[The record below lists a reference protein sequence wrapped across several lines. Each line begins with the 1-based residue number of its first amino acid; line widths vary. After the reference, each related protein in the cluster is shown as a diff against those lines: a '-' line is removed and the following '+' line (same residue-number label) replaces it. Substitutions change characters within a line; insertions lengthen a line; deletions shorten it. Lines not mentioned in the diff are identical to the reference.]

1 MKLQF
6 DQIFRNILV
15 IDIETASIVERYE
28 DLSPRMQALWEK
40 KSSFMQ
46 QNDERSSDELFF
58 DKGAIFAEFGKV
70 ICISVGFF
78 TKEEDNSVGIRI
90 KSFAFETE
98 KETLM
103 SFKNL
108 VEAKFGAKDLRMVA
122 HNGKEFDFPYLCR
135 RMLVNGIEIPATLD
149 IRDKKPW
156 EINHIDTM
164 ELWKFGDRKNFT
176 SLDLLAAL
184 FDVESSKE
192 DIDGS
197 QVNEVYYKEKDL
209 ERISKY
215 CQRDVMVTAQVFLK
229 LNGFQEINDDHI
241 KYLA

>member
-1 MKLQF
+1 MKIQF
-6 DQIFRNILV
+6 DNIFKNFLV
-15 IDIETASIVERYE
+15 IDIETASIFENYKSM
-28 DLSPRMQALWEK
+28 DSRMQSLWDKKASYMQSVEE
-40 KSSFMQ
+40 KSS
-46 QNDERSSDELFF
+46 EELYF

-70 ICISVGFF
+70 ICISAGVF
-78 TKEEDNSVGIRI
+78 TKNDDSSIGIRI
-90 KSFAFETE
+90 KSFALESE
-98 KETLM
+98 KETLLA
-103 SFKNL
+103 FKHL
-108 VEAKFGAKDLRMVA
+108 VESKFDSKQLRMIA

-135 RMLVNGIEIPATLD
+135 RMLVNEIDIPESLD

-176 SLDLLAAL
+176 SLDMLAAL
-184 FDVESSKE
+184 FGVASSKE

-197 QVNEVYYKEKDL
+197 QVNEVYYKEKNL

-229 LNGFQEINDDHI
+229 LNGFQKIHEENIN
-241 KYLA
+241 YL

>member
-1 MKLQF
+1 MKIQYEN
-6 DQIFRNILV
+6 IFRNFLV
-15 IDIETASIVERYE
+15 IDIETASTFE
-28 DLSPRMQALWEK
+28 DFNELDPRMRSLWDK
-40 KSSFMQ
+40 KASFMQ
-46 QNDERSSDELFF
+46 NIEERSSEELYF

-70 ICISVGFF
+70 ICISVGVF
-78 TKEEDNSVGIRI
+78 TKEKDNSIGIRI
-90 KSFAFETE
+90 KSFAFDSEREILQAFQNLLET
-98 KETLM
+98 
-103 SFKNL
+103 
-108 VEAKFGAKDLRMVA
+108 KFESKYLRMIA

-135 RMLVNGIEIPATLD
+135 RMLVNEIEIPEALD

-184 FDVESSKE
+184 FGVESSKD

-197 QVNEVYYKEKDL
+197 QVNKVYYQEKNL

-229 LNGFQEINDDHI
+229 LNGFQKI
-241 KYLA
+241 KEEYIEYV

>member
-1 MKLQF
+1 
-6 DQIFRNILV
+6 
-15 IDIETASIVERYE
+15 
-28 DLSPRMQALWEK
+28 MQNPE
-40 KSSFMQ
+40 
-46 QNDERSSDELFF
+46 ERSSEELYF

-70 ICISVGFF
+70 VCISAGVF
-78 TKEEDNSVGIRI
+78 TKNDDNSIGIRI
-90 KSFAFETE
+90 KSFAAETE
-98 KETLM
+98 RETLLAFRKLIE
-103 SFKNL
+103 SKYDH
-108 VEAKFGAKDLRMVA
+108 KDLRMIA

-135 RMLVNGIEIPATLD
+135 RMLVNEIDIPDALD

-184 FDVESSKE
+184 FGVETSKN

-197 QVNEVYYKEKDL
+197 QVNEVYYKEKNL

-229 LNGFQEINDDHI
+229 LNGFQKIHEENIQ
-241 KYLA
+241 YL

>member
-1 MKLQF
+1 MKIQF
-6 DQIFRNILV
+6 ENIFRNFLV
-15 IDIETASIVERYE
+15 IDIETASTFE
-28 DLSPRMQALWEK
+28 DFNKLDPRMQSLWDK
-40 KSSFMQ
+40 KASFMQ
-46 QNDERSSDELFF
+46 NTEERSSEELYF

-70 ICISVGFF
+70 ICISVGVF
-78 TKEEDNSVGIRI
+78 TKEKDNAIGIRI
-90 KSFAFETE
+90 KSFAFNSEREILNAFKKLLET
-98 KETLM
+98 
-103 SFKNL
+103 
-108 VEAKFGAKDLRMVA
+108 KFESKYLRMIA

-135 RMLVNGIEIPATLD
+135 RMLVNEIEIPEALD

-184 FDVESSKE
+184 FDVESSKD

-197 QVNEVYYKEKDL
+197 QVNKVYYHEKNL

-229 LNGFQEINDDHI
+229 LNGFQKI
-241 KYLA
+241 KEEYIEYI

>member
-15 IDIETASIVERYE
+15 IDIETASMVERYE
-28 DLSPRMQALWEK
+28 ELSPRMQALWEK

-78 TKEEDNSVGIRI
+78 TKEADNSVGIRI

>member
-1 MKLQF
+1 MKNQF
-6 DQIFRNILV
+6 DKAFKNYLV
-15 IDIETASIVERYE
+15 IDIETASTFE
-28 DLSPRMQALWEK
+28 DYSSLDPRMQALWDK
-40 KSSFMQ
+40 KASFMQ
-46 QNDERSSDELFF
+46 NNEEKTSKELYF

-70 ICISVGFF
+70 ICISAGVF
-78 TKEEDNSVGIRI
+78 TKEEDSSIGIRI
-90 KSFAFETE
+90 KSFAFESE
-98 KETLM
+98 KETLQAFNELI
-103 SFKNL
+103 SS
-108 VEAKFGAKDLRMVA
+108 KFDSASLRLIA

-135 RMLVNGIEIPATLD
+135 RMLVNEIKIPKTLD
-149 IRDKKPW
+149 VRDKKPW

-184 FDVESSKE
+184 FGIESSKE

-197 QVNEVYYKEKDL
+197 MVNTVYYKENDL

-229 LNGFQEINDDHI
+229 MNGFQAIKEDNI
-241 KYLA
+241 KYL